1 MQFRFS
7 NGDPRAKALANF
19 SWEKS
24 SFSKQ
29 FRDAKTAS
37 EFLKIWDKLVVL
49 YLKSNGDYKPPTTAN
64 ATPTSTAAG
73 KRSLEP
79 QSLTTTVTAL
89 GPVLPSPKRAKV
101 DEDNDSEVSIDAEIE
116 KCFVGKLSEGVGLNA
131 ALDISGIN
139 MDYVRGGAQFS
150 IIIGEISR

>member
-37 EFLKIWDKLVVL
+37 EFLKIWDKLVVP
-49 YLKSNGDYKPPTTAN
+49 YLKSIMGTTNRQRQPMQLLQALPL
-64 ATPTSTAAG
+64 AREAW
-73 KRSLEP
+73 SLK
-79 QSLTTTVTAL
+79 AL
-89 GPVLPSPKRAKV
+89 QL
-101 DEDNDSEVSIDAEIE
+101 
-116 KCFVGKLSEGVGLNA
+116 L
-131 ALDISGIN
+131 
-139 MDYVRGGAQFS
+139 
-150 IIIGEISR
+150 

>member
-37 EFLKIWDKLVVL
+37 EFLKIRDRLVVS
-49 YLKSNGDYKPPTTAN
+49 Y
-64 ATPTSTAAG
+64 
-73 KRSLEP
+73 
-79 QSLTTTVTAL
+79 
-89 GPVLPSPKRAKV
+89 PK
-101 DEDNDSEVSIDAEIE
+101 E
-116 KCFVGKLSEGVGLNA
+116 
-131 ALDISGIN
+131 
-139 MDYVRGGAQFS
+139 
-150 IIIGEISR
+150 

>member
-7 NGDPRAKALANF
+7 NGDPRAKVLANF

-24 SFSKQ
+24 SSLQSSFVIATKI
-29 FRDAKTAS
+29 AS
-37 EFLKIWDKLVVL
+37 EFLKIWDKLVVP
-49 YLKSNGDYKPPTTAN
+49 YLKSNGDYKPPMTDN

-89 GPVLPSPKRAKV
+89 GSVLPSPKRAKV
-101 DEDNDSEVSIDAEIE
+101 DEDNDSEASIDAEIE

-131 ALDISGIN
+131 ALFILIWLCEGW
-139 MDYVRGGAQFS
+139 GS
-150 IIIGEISR
+150 IQYYHWWD

>member
-37 EFLKIWDKLVVL
+37 EFLKIWDKLVVP

-79 QSLTTTVTAL
+79 QSLTTIVTAL
-89 GPVLPSPKRAKV
+89 DPVLPSPKRAKV
-101 DEDNDSEVSIDAEIE
+101 DEDHDSEASIDAEIE

-131 ALDISGIN
+131 ALFILVELIWLCEGW
-139 MDYVRGGAQFS
+139 GS
-150 IIIGEISR
+150 IQYYHWWD